1 MYDVLLR
8 SKATLNRHIS
18 ISENF
23 ANNMRMFEATGAGS
37 LLITDLKSNLGE
49 YFKIGTEVLAY
60 ETFDEAADLVK
71 WSLVNEEKA
80 SEIAAA
86 GQKRTL
92 SDHTYEHV
100 TQKLDA
106 ILGSYL

>member
-1 MYDVLLR
+1 
-8 SKATLNRHIS
+8 
-18 ISENF
+18 
-23 ANNMRMFEATGAGS
+23 MRLFEATGTGA

-71 WSLVNEEKA
+71 WSLYNAEKA
-80 SEIAAA
+80 SEIATA
-86 GQKRTL
+86 GQRRTL
-92 SDHTYEHV
+92 LDHTYAQV

-106 ILGSYL
+106 ILRSYL